1 MNCGIFCA
9 QKRRLRFD
17 RRHLYKWCQR
27 ADLNCRPKAYESSAL
42 PLSYSGLKLSVFC
55 MSSCPATKVI
65 TVNARTI
72 KMHSIN
78 MQKTRVG
85 KKPNSRASVKRSV
98 FRKFWVIFHQ
108 ALIRGAF
115 TLLESVDRIARS
127 DRLVAHSR
135 HELQPGLKL
144 DFFEQNRPVD
154 KSGAPFDHP
163 R

>member
-1 MNCGIFCA
+1 MN
-9 QKRRLRFD
+9 
-17 RRHLYKWCQR
+17 
-27 ADLNCRPKAYESSAL
+27 
-42 PLSYSGLKLSVFC
+42 
-55 MSSCPATKVI
+55 SCPATEVV
-65 TVNARTI
+65 TVSAQII
-72 KMHSIN
+72 KIHKAT
-78 MQKTRVG
+78 MQKTRIG

-154 KSGAPFDHP
+154 KSAAPVG
-163 R
+163 RRK